1 MGDHVAQAGSEVN
14 AKHLRFDFS
23 HFEAMTREELKKVE
37 ARVNEMVL
45 EALPITVQELPI
57 DEAKK
62 LGAEAQFG
70 EKYGDVVRVVKMG
83 DYSIEFCGGTH
94 LTNTAE
100 IGLFKLISESG
111 VAAGTRRIEAV
122 TGAGVLNYIAE
133 KDALIEKNAVSLK
146 ANNVNEIDMKAEQ
159 LSNELRDT
167 KKKLEALNAKMA
179 TGKLDDVLKNK
190 VEIGGVTVICGQV
203 DGLSGGDLRTLGD
216 NLKDKMDCGIA
227 VLASVA
233 DGKIAFLATAT
244 KEAVAKKVHAGM
256 VIKEITAIAGGS
268 GGGKPDMA
276 QGGGKDETKIGE
288 ALSKVQA
295 IIEAQIG

>member
-1 MGDHVAQAGSEVN
+1 
-14 AKHLRFDFS
+14 
-23 HFEAMTREELKKVE
+23 
-37 ARVNEMVL
+37 MVL
-45 EALPITVQELPI
+45 EALSIDVKELPI

-122 TGAGVLNYIAE
+122 TGAGVLSYIAE
-133 KDALIEKNAVSLK
+133 KDALIEKTAVSLK

-159 LSNELRDT
+159 LANELRDT

-179 TGKLDDVLKNK
+179 GSKIDDVLKNK
-190 VEIGGVTVICGQV
+190 VEIGGVTVVCGQV

-244 KEAVAKKVHAGM
+244 KAAVAKKVHAGL

-276 QGGGKDETKIGE
+276 QGGGKDESKIGE
-288 ALSKVQA
+288 ALLKVQA